1 MTSEQY
7 SKLSSLFED
16 MLWTNSHNT
25 HNTISE
31 ILELI
36 NSKLGYKINSE
47 DYYLPQFEFDFKE
60 GDVIECAVPED

>member
-1 MTSEQY
+1 
-7 SKLSSLFED
+7 
-16 MLWTNSHNT
+16 MLWTNS